1 MECWICKRPAHAI
14 CIFCGK
20 AVCQEHAQSKPSIKA
35 VFKDDN
41 GDLQAI
47 VVDGGV
53 WCGKCKPIE
62 YPVNI
67 SDFDPAKYKKLEE
80 PVAETEE
87 NQDKAEDAEPE
98 N

>member
-20 AVCQEHAQSKPSIKA
+20 AVCQEHAQFKPSIKA
-35 VFKDDN
+35 VFKDN
-41 GDLQAI
+41 NEDLQAI

-53 WCGKCKPIE
+53 WCGKCKPVE

-67 SDFDPAKYKKLEE
+67 SNFDPAKYAKSTDEDTESAENKEE
-80 PVAETEE
+80 SEQPDSES
-87 NQDKAEDAEPE
+87 
-98 N
+98 